1 MNKIFVLLSLTVA
14 TLFLYGCGI
23 KGPLYIEKDP
33 VTNTQAQKADQQQP
47 GTQGENGNSSESEAA
62 DSQPVLY

>member
-1 MNKIFVLLSLTVA
+1 MNKFIALLSLTVA

-33 VTNTQAQKADQQQP
+33 QSQTQKADGEQQL
-47 GTQGENGNSSESEAA
+47 GTQENNQTNAS
-62 DSQPVLY
+62 DSQSVHY

>member
-1 MNKIFVLLSLTVA
+1 MNKFIALLSITVA

-33 VTNTQAQKADQQQP
+33 QTQTQKVDDEQQL
-47 GTQGENGNSSESEAA
+47 GTQENNQTKVSDGQS
-62 DSQPVLY
+62 VLY

>member
-23 KGPLYIEKDP
+23 KGPLYLEKDP
-33 VTNTQAQKADQQQP
+33 VTNTQAQKADQQQL
-47 GTQGENGNSSESEAA
+47 GTQEKNGNSSESEAA